1 MRKIFKKNILTMSS
15 TVGLSSFSSDTTAD
29 WTGLSIVLTVLSNVI
44 PITKVVYFESTW
56 TIFISTSC
64 ITEIIYLRGMFRRYC
79 FLLLLLCRYYGIYN
93 RAITGVKIIFFFV
106 FFTFLF
112 IWKLYGVSVNK
123 HLTGYYLN
131 GCTNR
136 RKRLLVCLCFYQ
148 NNFMDE

>member
-1 MRKIFKKNILTMSS
+1 MRKIFENNLAMSFS
-15 TVGLSSFSSDTTAD
+15 IGLSSFSSDTTAD
-29 WTGLSIVLTVLSNVI
+29 WIGLNNSWPCWSEWI
-44 PITKVVYFESTW
+44 PKAKFVNFETTW
-56 TIFISTSC
+56 RIFISTSC
-64 ITEIIYLRGMFRRYC
+64 ITEIIYLRGMFRHYC

-148 NNFMDE
+148 NHFMDE